1 MSHEDLGN
9 GSIEGLDSV
18 GTKITTTYN
27 PGVFGNDNTFN
38 VEREFW
44 YSPQLGINLLPKVTD
59 PRFGTQTFT
68 VTNLSLSEPDPN
80 LFALPDGFRAVD
92 QRSPVARAV
101 R

>member
-1 MSHEDLGN
+1 
-9 GSIEGLDSV
+9 
-18 GTKITTTYN
+18 
-27 PGVFGNDNTFN
+27 
-38 VEREFW
+38 
-44 YSPQLGINLLPKVTD
+44 VTD